1 MRGPHNIIRLVRT
14 LATFERTGAIGVVLA
29 ALDAPPR
36 LRFAARVLG
45 WPFKWLGLKGDG
57 ALPPVTRALTALGP
71 AYIKFGQ
78 ILSTRPDVVGTD
90 MALQLQYLQD
100 KLPPFPTAV
109 AKQMF
114 ASEMDLAVDQ
124 VFSAFSEPVAAAS
137 IAQVHRATLIET
149 GEDVAV
155 KILRPGIERA
165 FRKDIDAF
173 YFAASVIEALA
184 PSARRLHPMDV
195 VRHFDGVVH
204 GELDLRLEAA
214 AAGEF
219 AANTEGDAG
228 FQVPKMLWNLSG
240 RTVMTLGWA
249 EGSNMANNE
258 AIDAAG
264 HDRQAIGARVLQ
276 LFLQH
281 ALRDGYFHADMHQG
295 NLKVAANGDIIAMD
309 FGIMGRLDEYT
320 RRVYAEILFGF
331 IRRDYRR
338 VAEVHFEAGYVPAD
352 RDIDEFARALRV
364 VGEPIFGMDATRIS
378 MARHGNTDR
387 TDLVAAYDGGGRG
400 GGPQSGSADQH
411 LAGRKAGGRRL
422 YQTKYRAEGA
432 DAGSKANSAGSCTV
446 RPETAADGRGGSDP
460 SVKTSRETG
469 AEMACS
475 RGGLAADGCD
485 SRPWLSV
492 DRAAILGSGQRGQF
506 QRQGFAVIRGT
517 PFRPPQAMRRH
528 APMKQRGK
536 GAVTPDCRGRESAQE
551 GCGIPGRQRATR
563 VKPLHRRREPG
574 CNVFA
579 RVTKRGAL
587 PVYQRNTA
595 P

>member
-14 LATFERTGAIGVVLA
+14 LATFERTGAIGVVLE

-45 WPFKWLGLKGDG
+45 WPFKWVGLKGDE

-78 ILSTRPDVVGTD
+78 ILSTRPDVVGQE
-90 MALQLQYLQD
+90 MAVQLQYLQD
-100 KLPPFPTAV
+100 KLPPFPIAI
-109 AKQMF
+109 AKQMV
-114 ASEMDLAVDQ
+114 AAELEVPVDQ
-124 VFSAFSEPVAAAS
+124 VFSSFSEPVAAAS
-137 IAQVHRATLIET
+137 IAQVHRATLTET
-149 GEDVAV
+149 GGEVAV
-155 KILRPGIERA
+155 KVLRPGIERA

-173 YFAASVIEALA
+173 YFAATVIEALA
-184 PSARRLHPMDV
+184 PSARRLRPMEV
-195 VRHFDGVVH
+195 VRHFDGVVQ

-228 FQVPKMLWNLSG
+228 FQVPKVLWNISG

-249 EGSNMANNE
+249 EGSNMANNA

-264 HDRQAIGARVLQ
+264 HNRQALGARVLQ

-364 VGEPIFGMDATRIS
+364 VGEPIFGMDANHIS
-378 MARHGNTDR
+378 MARLLAYLFEVTERFGMETR
-387 TDLVAAYDGGGRG
+387 TELILLQRTMVVVEGVARGLDPQINIWQVAKPVVEGYIKQNIGPKALMRDLQRTALVLARFGPKLPRMVEAVLVRQSQPAAK
-400 GGPQSGSADQH
+400 PAPKWQIPSAVWLLLGLVIGLGAAL
-411 LAGRKAGGRRL
+411 LAHQL
-422 YQTKYRAEGA
+422 
-432 DAGSKANSAGSCTV
+432 
-446 RPETAADGRGGSDP
+446 
-460 SVKTSRETG
+460 
-469 AEMACS
+469 
-475 RGGLAADGCD
+475 
-485 SRPWLSV
+485 
-492 DRAAILGSGQRGQF
+492 
-506 QRQGFAVIRGT
+506 
-517 PFRPPQAMRRH
+517 
-528 APMKQRGK
+528 
-536 GAVTPDCRGRESAQE
+536 
-551 GCGIPGRQRATR
+551 
-563 VKPLHRRREPG
+563 
-574 CNVFA
+574 
-579 RVTKRGAL
+579 
-587 PVYQRNTA
+587 
-595 P
+595 